1 MIVDFIHEIIILYS
15 RVAVFYYLDSTCK
28 WRVLCDSGFMT
39 MQLGSLI
46 PSGVTSEELL
56 VHVMNFDHPTV
67 VEQLIIPGFDLVE
80 LSGDLGLFLPQTLEP
95 ESIERQYDLKEG
107 MD

>member
-1 MIVDFIHEIIILYS
+1 MVVLIVEFIHEIIILYS

-28 WRVLCDSGFMT
+28 WRVLFDSGFMT

-46 PSGVTSEELL
+46 PAGVTSEELM
-56 VHVMNFDHPTV
+56 VHVLNFNHSKV

-80 LSGDLGLFLPQTLEP
+80 LSGDLRLFLH
-95 ESIERQYDLKEG
+95 
-107 MD
+107 